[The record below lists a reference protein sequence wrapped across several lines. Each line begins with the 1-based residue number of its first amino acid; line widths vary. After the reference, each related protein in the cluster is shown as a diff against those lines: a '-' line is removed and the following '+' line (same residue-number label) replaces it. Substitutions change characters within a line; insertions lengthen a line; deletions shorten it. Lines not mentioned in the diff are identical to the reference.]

1 MSIAHRIAA
10 LEARTARDDGSRY
23 VLIETGGDLTPAQA
37 AVIVAEA
44 RARSG
49 SHGMIIEVIRPREV
63 MSDGVDEAP

>member
-1 MSIAHRIAA
+1 MSIARRIAA
-10 LEARTARDDGSRY
+10 LETLTAHDDGSLY

-49 SHGMIIEVIRPREV
+49 PHGMIIEVLRPREEA
-63 MSDGVDEAP
+63 SDGVDEAP